1 MKLYRIYRRQEL
13 NLSLEE
19 AWSFFSSPKNLIKIT
34 PPYMGFEIKSKLN
47 DDKIFPGMI
56 IEYIVKPLFNI
67 PLKWVTEIT
76 HMEEMKYFIDEQ
88 RFGPYKMWH
97 HVHRFEVENGKL
109 IMEDIVDYILPFGIF
124 GSIAHSLFVKNR
136 IEEIFDY
143 RSIILKEIFG

>member
-1 MKLYRIYRRQEL
+1 
-13 NLSLEE
+13 
-19 AWSFFSSPKNLIKIT
+19 
-34 PPYMGFEIKSKLN
+34 MGFEIKFKLN

-97 HVHRFEVENGKL
+97 HVHRFKVENGKL

-124 GSIAHSLFVKNR
+124 GSIAHCIFVKNR

-143 RSIILKEIFG
+143 RSKILKEIFG

>member
-1 MKLYRIYRRQEL
+1 LKLYRIYRRQEL

-34 PPYMGFEIKSKLN
+34 PPYMGFEIKFKLN

-97 HVHRFEVENGKL
+97 HVHRFKVENGKL

-124 GSIAHSLFVKNR
+124 GSIAHCIFVKNR

-143 RSIILKEIFG
+143 RSKILKEIFG